1 VPSTRRI
8 ATIVSILV
16 SAALLFTLYRN
27 LDFGLVVHALVN
39 SDKVWL
45 VISVGMIVP
54 ITYLRA
60 VRFFYVAPHGALPN
74 TREAFR
80 LTLLASALNVF
91 LPAKAGDL
99 AKGYFLARDSA
110 TPPAVALATV
120 VYERLCDVFALI
132 AWCVLGWVVADPV
145 VSGVPQ
151 LLWPAL
157 AVLGG
162 FCFVLCFFAA
172 PGRAVPIVARRLLP
186 HQRLRKLHDLAEGW
200 PGLQRTLGGRRR
212 WIVGY
217 SLVLWLAHL
226 IQIWFFTFA
235 LSARLPFTLVTSLSA
250 VALMAGQI
258 PFTIA
263 GLGARDVLLVVL
275 LGRYMTRESAAAMGV
290 LISTRGLL
298 PPLMGLGF
306 MRRYLTTAVEDAQ
319 RWRQKSEAAS

>member
-1 VPSTRRI
+1 MVL
-8 ATIVSILV
+8 LV
-16 SAALLFTLYRN
+16 TLYRN
-27 LDFGLVVHALVN
+27 LDIGLVVQALLR

-45 VISVGMIVP
+45 VASVGMIVP

-60 VRFFYVAPHGALPN
+60 VRFYYVTPRGALSD
-74 TREAFR
+74 TTEAFR
-80 LTLLASALNVF
+80 LTLVASALNVF

-99 AKGYFLARDSA
+99 AKGYFLARRSA
-110 TPPAVALATV
+110 TTPAVALATV

-132 AWCVLGWVVADPV
+132 TWCIIGWVVADPV
-145 VSGVPQ
+145 VDGVPEV
-151 LLWPAL
+151 LWPAL

-172 PGRAVPIVARRLLP
+172 PGRAVPVIARRLLP
-186 HQRLRKLHDLAEGW
+186 HERLRKLHDLADGW
-200 PGLQRTLGGRRR
+200 PGLQSQLGGRRR
-212 WIVGY
+212 WIVAY
-217 SLVLWLAHL
+217 SLVLWLTHL
-226 IQIWFFTFA
+226 VQIWFFTFA
-235 LSARLPFTLVTSLSA
+235 LSTRLPFTLVTAFSA

-306 MRRYLTTAVEDAQ
+306 LRRYLTAAVEDAQ
-319 RWRQKSEAAS
+319 RWRQKTEAAS

>member
-1 VPSTRRI
+1 V
-8 ATIVSILV
+8 
-16 SAALLFTLYRN
+16 LLFTLYRN
-27 LDFGLVVHALVN
+27 LDVGLVVRALLH

-60 VRFFYVAPHGALPN
+60 VRFYYVTPRGALPN

-80 LTLLASALNVF
+80 LTLVASALNVF

-99 AKGYFLARDSA
+99 AKSYFLARHGKTDA
-110 TPPAVALATV
+110 AVALATV

-132 AWCVLGWVVADPV
+132 TWCVIGWVVADPV

-151 LLWPAL
+151 ALWPAL
-157 AVLGG
+157 AVLGAL
-162 FCFVLCFFAA
+162 CFVFCFFAG
-172 PGRAVPIVARRLLP
+172 PGRAVPAIARRLLP
-186 HQRLRKLHDLAEGW
+186 HERLRKLHDLAEGW

-217 SLVLWLAHL
+217 SLVLWLTHL

-275 LGRYMTRESAAAMGV
+275 LGQYMSRESAAAMGV

-306 MRRYLTTAVEDAQ
+306 LRSYLTSAVEDAQ
-319 RWRQKSEAAS
+319 RWRQKAEAAS